1 MTVGAGIRLTRAR
14 ASPKVREFPTV
25 GIWTARRGRA
35 GTGFAEHQGDDPL
48 MYSRRKRDRA
58 TNFLMLLVSVL
69 LFGAL
74 SAGGAAV
81 VTLARDNEQLDFETI
96 GITTVVG
103 IMIGALLWFL
113 FTMAERRTSSSRKR
127 RRRPRPP
134 VDVDQPV
141 A

>member
-1 MTVGAGIRLTRAR
+1 
-14 ASPKVREFPTV
+14 
-25 GIWTARRGRA
+25 
-35 GTGFAEHQGDDPL
+35 